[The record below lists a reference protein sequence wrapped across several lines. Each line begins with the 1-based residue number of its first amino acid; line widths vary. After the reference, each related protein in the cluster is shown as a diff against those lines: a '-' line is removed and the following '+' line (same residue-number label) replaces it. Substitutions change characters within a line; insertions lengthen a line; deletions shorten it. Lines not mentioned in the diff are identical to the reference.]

1 MNMRVTNPL
10 TMKLGSFVDL
20 SKDDLDHL
28 NHLASFPSRMRS
40 GRDIIREGERPEN
53 VILLLTGWAYR
64 YKVLADG
71 RRQIVAHLLPGDLCD
86 THVFILGR
94 MDHSIGLLSDATVAA
109 ISRETIIEVTERAP
123 TIARALWWSTL
134 VDEAVLRHWLINIGQ
149 RDAYDRTAHLFCEL
163 WERAAQVGL
172 VNGNAFDLPLT
183 QEQLGDSLGLTAVH
197 TNRVLQRM
205 RGEGLITFQG
215 KRLAILDMEG
225 MRGAAAFDP
234 SYLHLVRRNDKIG
247 PL

>member
-10 TMKLGSFVDL
+10 TMKLSSFVDL
-20 SKDDLDHL
+20 SKDDRDHL

-40 GRDIIREGERPEN
+40 GRDIIREGERPES